1 MTRVLVIGSTG
12 MLGSAVELVVR
23 ESGVDVLTASRTQ
36 GVRFD
41 AEDLGSAELIAA
53 AGLSADDYVVNCVGL
68 TKARIDES
76 SRTSR
81 DLAVKLN
88 IEFPSNLAAAAE
100 QSGVRVF
107 QVATDCV
114 FSGTAGKYSE
124 TSSHDALDVYGK
136 TKSLGEVPSENVMH
150 LRCSLV
156 GPEIGRSSLFF
167 EWVRSQPDG
176 AKISGYTN
184 HIWNGLSSRAFGK
197 VVAGIVRE
205 DLFSAGVQH
214 LVPANQVTKDAL
226 VRMELAAL
234 GRYDASVHS
243 VAADIA
249 VDRTLKTENSKQ
261 NSELFLAAGYSEIP
275 TIEQMVLEACE
286 NLPN

>member
-1 MTRVLVIGSTG
+1 VLGSTG
-12 MLGSAVELVVR
+12 MLGSAVEQVLR
-23 ESGVDVLTASRTQ
+23 ESGVEVTTASRTQ

-41 AEDLGSAELIAA
+41 AEDLGSEELIAA
-53 AGLSADDYVVNCVGL
+53 TGLGAGDYIVNCVGL

-81 DLAVKLN
+81 DLAVRLN
-88 IEFPSNLAAAAE
+88 VDFPSDLAEAAE
-100 QSGVRVF
+100 QSGVRVI

-114 FSGTAGKYSE
+114 FSGTARNYSE
-124 TSSHDALDVYGK
+124 TSGHDALDVYGK

-156 GPEIGRSSLFF
+156 GPEIGRSSLFY
-167 EWVRSQPDG
+167 EWVRNQPEG
-176 AKISGYTN
+176 ARISGYTN

-197 VVAGIVRE
+197 VVTGIIQK
-205 DLFSAGVQH
+205 DLFRAGVQH
-214 LVPANQVTKDAL
+214 LVPANQVTKDEL

-234 GRYDASVHS
+234 GRGDVLVQS

-249 VDRTLKTENSKQ
+249 VDRTLKTDNSKQ
-261 NSELFLAAGYSEIP
+261 NIELFLAAGYSEIP

>member
-1 MTRVLVIGSTG
+1 MTRVLVLGSTG
-12 MLGSAVELVVR
+12 MLGSAVEQVLR

-41 AEDLGSAELIAA
+41 GEELGSAELIAA
-53 AGLSADDYVVNCVGL
+53 TGLGAGDYIVNCVGL

-88 IEFPSNLAAAAE
+88 TEFPSNLAAAAE
-100 QSGVRVF
+100 QGGIRVV

-114 FSGTAGKYSE
+114 FSGTTGNYSE
-124 TSSHDALDVYGK
+124 TSGHDALDVYGK

-167 EWVRSQPDG
+167 EWVRNQPQG
-176 AKISGYTN
+176 AKVSGYTN

-197 VVAGIVRE
+197 VVSGIIQK

-214 LVPANQVTKDAL
+214 LAPANRVTKDEL

-234 GRYDASVHS
+234 GRGDVLVQS
-243 VAADIA
+243 VAAEIA
-249 VDRTLKTENSKQ
+249 VDRTLKTDNSKQ
-261 NSELFLAAGYSEIP
+261 NSELFFAAGYAEIP

>member
-1 MTRVLVIGSTG
+1 MTRVLVLGSTG
-12 MLGSAVELVVR
+12 MLGSAVEQVLR
-23 ESGVDVLTASRTQ
+23 ESGVEVITASRTQ

-41 AEDLGSAELIAA
+41 AEDLGSAALITATGLG
-53 AGLSADDYVVNCVGL
+53 AGDYIVNCVGL

-88 IEFPSNLAAAAE
+88 IEFSSNLAAAAE
-100 QSGVRVF
+100 QSGAKVI

-114 FSGTAGKYSE
+114 FSGTAGNYYE
-124 TSSHDALDVYGK
+124 TSGHDALDVYGK

-156 GPEIGRSSLFF
+156 GLEIGRSSLFF
-167 EWVRSQPDG
+167 EWVRNQPQG
-176 AKISGYTN
+176 AKISGFTN

-197 VVAGIVRE
+197 VVTGIIQK
-205 DLFSAGVQH
+205 DLFSAGMQH
-214 LVPANQVTKDAL
+214 LVPTNQVTKDEL

-234 GRYDASVHS
+234 GRDDVSVLS
-243 VAADIA
+243 VAAGIA
-249 VDRTLKTENSKQ
+249 VDRTLKTENNKQ

>member
-1 MTRVLVIGSTG
+1 
-12 MLGSAVELVVR
+12 MLGSAVEKALR
-23 ESGVDVLTASRTQ
+23 ESGVDVITASRTQ

-41 AEDLGSAELIAA
+41 AKDLGSAELIAT
-53 AGLSADDYVVNCVGL
+53 AGLIADDYIINCVGL
-68 TKARIDES
+68 TKARINES

-81 DLAVKLN
+81 DLAMKLN

-100 QSGVRVF
+100 QGGVRVI

-114 FSGTAGKYSE
+114 FSGTTGNYCE
-124 TSSHDALDVYGK
+124 TSGHDALDVYGK
-136 TKSLGEVPSENVMH
+136 TKSLGEVPSETVMH

-167 EWVRSQPDG
+167 EWVRNQPLG
-176 AKISGYTN
+176 AKTSGYTN

-197 VVAGIVRE
+197 VVTGIIRK

-234 GRYDASVHS
+234 GRSDVSVLAM
-243 VAADIA
+243 AADIA
-249 VDRTLKTENSKQ
+249 VNRTLRTGNSNQ

>member
-1 MTRVLVIGSTG
+1 
-12 MLGSAVELVVR
+12 MLGSAVEQVLR
-23 ESGVDVLTASRTQ
+23 ESGVEVTTASRAQ

-41 AEDLGSAELIAA
+41 AEDLGSKALIAA
-53 AGLSADDYVVNCVGL
+53 TGLSAGDYIVNCVGL

-76 SRTSR
+76 SRSSR

-88 IEFPSNLAAAAE
+88 VEFPSNLAEAAE
-100 QSGVRVF
+100 QCGVKVI

-114 FSGTAGKYSE
+114 FSGAAGNYSE
-124 TSSHDALDVYGK
+124 TSGHDALDVYGK

-167 EWVRSQPDG
+167 EWVRSQPRG

-184 HIWNGLSSRAFGK
+184 HIWNGLSSRAFGN
-197 VVAGIVRE
+197 VVQGIIRK

-234 GRYDASVHS
+234 GRSDVSVQS
-243 VAADIA
+243 VSAEIA
-249 VDRTLKTENSKQ
+249 VDRTLRTENSKQ

-275 TIEQMVLEACE
+275 TIEQMVLEASE

>member
-1 MTRVLVIGSTG
+1 MTRVLVLGSTG
-12 MLGSAVELVVR
+12 MLGSAVEQVLR
-23 ESGVDVLTASRTQ
+23 ESGVDVITASRTQ

-41 AEDLGSAELIAA
+41 AEDLGSEALIAA
-53 AGLSADDYVVNCVGL
+53 TGLSADDYIVNCVGL

-76 SRTSR
+76 SRSSR

-88 IEFPSNLAAAAE
+88 VEFPSNLAAAAE
-100 QSGVRVF
+100 QSGVKVI

-114 FSGTAGKYSE
+114 FSGAAGNYSE
-124 TSSHDALDVYGK
+124 TSGHDALDVYGK

-167 EWVRSQPDG
+167 EWVRNQPRE

-184 HIWNGLSSRAFGK
+184 HFWNGLSSRAFGK
-197 VVAGIVRE
+197 VVRGIIRQ

-214 LVPANQVTKDAL
+214 LVPADQVTKNAL
-226 VRMELAAL
+226 VRIELAAV
-234 GRYDASVHS
+234 GSYDVSVES
-243 VAADIA
+243 VAADTA

-261 NSELFLAAGYSEIP
+261 NRELFLAAGYSEIP